1 MCCQDVQLTA
11 ANDDNYFVF
20 EDMIYQVML
29 AFSRDTEV
37 TTLQTLPPSISQHI
51 TPVRWPRPSPAARPT
66 PPRPC

>member
-37 TTLQTLPPSISQHI
+37 TTLQTLSLSHKHI

>member
-37 TTLQTLPPSISQHI
+37 TTPRPSLSLTHKHI
-51 TPVRWPRPSPAARPT
+51 TPVRSPRPSPAARPT

>member
-1 MCCQDVQLTA
+1 MRQSQSPHWITNVCPEQDVQLTA

-37 TTLQTLPPSISQHI
+37 TRLSRL
-51 TPVRWPRPSPAARPT
+51 
-66 PPRPC
+66 